1 MTAKRAI
8 APAAKPARRTQEERR
23 RATQE
28 AILQA
33 AIDLLVDDG
42 YARFSTIAV
51 AKRAKVSRG
60 ARENYFPSKYDL
72 ITAAWRAAL
81 IRAQE
86 HARELARSLEG
97 STIDRFLS
105 DSESFFLSRVYLAL
119 LELQMAARTD
129 KPLAKI
135 FHALYAEYRQSHDD
149 IWIDALIREGYA
161 RAGASLRARHAVS
174 ITRHGDDRGLAN
186 VEDEFQRHARRLAQV
201 GAALSDAR
209 RANLTRLICASE
221 LGRYRGKFP
230 APAT

>member
-1 MTAKRAI
+1 MTKKRAA
-8 APAAKPARRTQEERR
+8 APKIARRTQEERR

-33 AIDLLVDDG
+33 AIDLLVDEG

-72 ITAAWRAAL
+72 IAAAWRAAL

-86 HARELARSLEG
+86 HARNLARDLG
-97 STIDRFLS
+97 SGSSVDRFLR

-129 KPLAKI
+129 KTLSKI
-135 FHALYAEYRQSHDD
+135 FHVLYDEYRQSHDD
-149 IWIDALIREGYA
+149 IWIDALVQEGFA
-161 RAGASLRARHAVS
+161 RARVKAFVRA
-174 ITRHGDDRGLAN
+174 TQYLMRGMALTSVWHVPQA
-186 VEDEFQRHARRLAQV
+186 DFR
-201 GAALSDAR
+201 AALR
-209 RANLTRLICASE
+209 EWRE
-221 LGRYRGKFP
+221 LAPRYLEPTQRP
-230 APAT
+230 

>member
-1 MTAKRAI
+1 MTRKRLA
-8 APAAKPARRTQEERR
+8 AAKPARRTQGERR

-86 HARELARSLEG
+86 HARQLADSLDG
-97 STIDRFLS
+97 RSTIERFLS

-135 FHALYAEYRQSHDD
+135 YHALYDEYRQSHDD
-149 IWIDALIREGYA
+149 IWIDALVKEGYA
-161 RAGASLRARHAVS
+161 RARVQAFVRMTHYLLRGMALTAAGHVS
-174 ITRHGDDRGLAN
+174 RADFR
-186 VEDEFQRHARRLAQV
+186 
-201 GAALSDAR
+201 AALR
-209 RANLTRLICASE
+209 QWRE
-221 LGRYRGKFP
+221 LAPQMLAKNGGGR
-230 APAT
+230 

>member
-1 MTAKRAI
+1 MTKKRA
-8 APAAKPARRTQEERR
+8 AVAGKPARRTQEERR

-33 AIDLLVDDG
+33 AIDLLVDEG

-72 ITAAWRAAL
+72 IAAAWRAAL

-86 HARELARSLEG
+86 HARELARDLGGG
-97 STIDRFLS
+97 SSIDRFLT

-129 KPLAKI
+129 KTLSKI
-135 FHALYAEYRQSHDD
+135 FHVLYDEYRQSHDD
-149 IWIDALIREGYA
+149 IWIDALVQEGFARTRVKAFVRATQYLMRGMALTSVSHVAQADFRAALREW
-161 RAGASLRARHAVS
+161 RE
-174 ITRHGDDRGLAN
+174 LAPRYL
-186 VEDEFQRHARRLAQV
+186 EPARR
-201 GAALSDAR
+201 
-209 RANLTRLICASE
+209 
-221 LGRYRGKFP
+221 P
-230 APAT
+230 

>member
-1 MTAKRAI
+1 MTKKRA
-8 APAAKPARRTQEERR
+8 AASASKPARRTQEERR

-28 AILQA
+28 AILKA

-51 AKRAKVSRG
+51 AKKAKVSRG

-72 ITAAWRAAL
+72 IAAAWRAAL

-86 HARELARSLEG
+86 HARELARNLDGGE
-97 STIDRFLS
+97 TIDRFLS

-135 FHALYAEYRQSHDD
+135 FHALYDEYRQSHDD
-149 IWIDALIREGYA
+149 IWIEALVREDYA
-161 RAGASLRARHAVS
+161 RARVQAFVRATQYLLRGMAMTAVWQTSKTSFRDTLNDWRKLAPLYLTLGAPALRATKVA
-174 ITRHGDDRGLAN
+174 
-186 VEDEFQRHARRLAQV
+186 ARR
-201 GAALSDAR
+201 
-209 RANLTRLICASE
+209 
-221 LGRYRGKFP
+221 
-230 APAT
+230 

>member
-1 MTAKRAI
+1 MTKKRA
-8 APAAKPARRTQEERR
+8 AVPKPARRTQEERR

-33 AIDLLVDDG
+33 AIDLLVGEG

-72 ITAAWRAAL
+72 IAAAWRAAL

-86 HARELARSLEG
+86 HARELARDLGGG
-97 STIDRFLS
+97 SSMERFLR

-129 KPLAKI
+129 KKLSKI
-135 FHALYAEYRQSHDD
+135 FHALYDEYRQSHDD
-149 IWIDALIREGYA
+149 IWIAALVQEGFA
-161 RAGASLRARHAVS
+161 RARVKAFVRSTQYLMRGMALTAVWHVPHADF
-174 ITRHGDDRGLAN
+174 R
-186 VEDEFQRHARRLAQV
+186 
-201 GAALSDAR
+201 AALREWRELAPHYLEPVR
-209 RANLTRLICASE
+209 RR
-221 LGRYRGKFP
+221 
-230 APAT
+230 